1 MKHNV
6 GETRRRL
13 LAFLGASPLSLAS
26 IRGEA
31 QPPTQLKLSTYFVLS
46 GAKSAGRLFAAK
58 VAANSAGTIR
68 VSIDTVVLTLPFQ
81 MISKASAL
89 ANYYASE
96 FASIEPVLGLSA
108 LPMLTAT
115 LDEADTLARI
125 ARPYYSSALAGHGQI
140 LLATEPWQPAALWST
155 SPIRSNTDL
164 KGIPFALAS
173 DFAQQMG
180 WKRTFIRLGAR
191 EASYS
196 DAELVLSSGHDG
208 YLKFTQEFAYLID
221 TFFAVPLKFLTASR
235 EVFDALTEVQRHVL
249 VETGRDTELALWKLN
264 RELLDRKHQDITAR
278 GVVVAQPP
286 ADVLA
291 TLRKAA
297 EPDIQSWIH
306 SMGADGTTILAD
318 FRRAIAR
325 E

>member
-1 MKHNV
+1 MKRNV
-6 GETRRRL
+6 GETRRGF

-31 QPPTQLKLSTYFVLS
+31 QPPTQLKLSTYFLLS
-46 GAKSAGRLFAAK
+46 GARAGRLFAGK
-58 VAANSAGTIR
+58 VSENSAGTIR
-68 VSIDTVVLTLPFQ
+68 VSVETVVLTLPFQ
-81 MISKASAL
+81 MISRASAL

-96 FASIEPVLGLSA
+96 FASIEPVLWLSA

-115 LDEADTLARI
+115 FDEAETLARI

-140 LLATEPWQPAALWST
+140 LLATEPGQPAALWST
-155 SPIRSNTDL
+155 FPIRSNTDL
-164 KGIPFALAS
+164 KSIPFALSSA
-173 DFAQQMG
+173 FAQQMG
-180 WKRTFIRLGAR
+180 WKRTFIRSGAR
-191 EASYS
+191 DASYF
-196 DAELVLSSGHDG
+196 DAELMLSSGDDG

-221 TFFAVPLKFLTASR
+221 SFFAVPLKFLTASR
-235 EVFDALTEVQRHVL
+235 EVFDSLTETQRHVL
-249 VETGRDTELALWKLN
+249 VETGRDTELALWKFN
-264 RELLDRKHQDITAR
+264 RELRDRNHQDITAR
-278 GVVVAQPP
+278 GVVAAQPP

-297 EPDIQSWIH
+297 EPDIQSWIQ

-318 FRRAIAR
+318 FRRAIGR